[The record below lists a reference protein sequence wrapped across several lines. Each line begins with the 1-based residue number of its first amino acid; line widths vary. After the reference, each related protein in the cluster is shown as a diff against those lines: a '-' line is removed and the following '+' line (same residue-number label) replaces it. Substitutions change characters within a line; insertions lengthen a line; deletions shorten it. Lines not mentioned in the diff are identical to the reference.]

1 MLKEEK
7 NTSLIGTLLRDAQQ
21 WSDFRSLLKIHVRK
35 AKDLVKEFQEKRIL
49 YEEVDDQE
57 SPLEAGSGETTTLID
72 ESAERSTGEEK
83 KKKKKKKDHK
93 EKKNR
98 KVKKETRA
106 DIQKL
111 LEMIAKMKSDCKDE
125 IKKLERRT
133 KEMIELVS
141 VISGCLIGVLLTY
154 LGFRNLT
161 WFPFSKRV
169 FPHQQL
175 LA

>member
-1 MLKEEK
+1 M
-7 NTSLIGTLLRDAQQ
+7 
-21 WSDFRSLLKIHVRK
+21 RK

-49 YEEVDDQE
+49 YEEVNDQE
-57 SPLEAGSGETTTLID
+57 SPLEADSGETTTSID
-72 ESAERSTGEEK
+72 ESAEKSTNEK
-83 KKKKKKKDHK
+83 KRKKKDRK
-93 EKKNR
+93 EKKNC
-98 KVKKETRA
+98 KEKREEARA

-125 IKKLERRT
+125 IRKLERRT

-141 VISGCLIGVLLTY
+141 VISRYLIGVLLLTD
-154 LGFRNLT
+154 LGFRNST

>member
-1 MLKEEK
+1 M
-7 NTSLIGTLLRDAQQ
+7 
-21 WSDFRSLLKIHVRK
+21 RK

-49 YEEVDDQE
+49 YEEVNDQE
-57 SPLEAGSGETTTLID
+57 SPLEVDSGETTTLIN
-72 ESAERSTGEEK
+72 ESAERSTDEK
-83 KKKKKKKDHK
+83 KKKKRKNHK

-98 KVKKETRA
+98 KEKKEARA

-141 VISGCLIGVLLTY
+141 VISQCLVEVLLTDLA
-154 LGFRNLT
+154 LGIQFG
-161 WFPFSKRV
+161 FHF
-169 FPHQQL
+169 
-175 LA
+175 